1 MSTPALARV
10 QACVAGKSGTGISGY
25 KNIKKAGWQRKTK
38 LFFSHMRECRCRV
51 SCGRH
56 RERQSEG
63 TGTPA
68 RWRTCARW
76 RADLCLRGGEGVPPE
91 GCPEKVGGAGV
102 RGAGGA
108 PARVCGGGPGGA
120 ARQGFAPPEVLFVGR
135 EGSFRAKSCL
145 YPKRCVNFARI
156 LFICM
161 KNG

>member
-25 KNIKKAGWQRKTK
+25 KNTKKSGLAKKNEIIFLAYARMSLSGVLRTASGKA
-38 LFFSHMRECRCRV
+38 V
-51 SCGRH
+51 GGH
-56 RERQSEG
+56 RY
-63 TGTPA
+63 A
-68 RWRTCARW
+68 RPV
-76 RADLCLRGGEGVPPE
+76 ADLSQQAGRPVLARGRRCAPE
-91 GCPEKVGGAGV
+91 GCPGKVGGAGV
-102 RGAGGA
+102 RGAVGA
-108 PARVCGGGPGGA
+108 PARVCGGGPGG
-120 ARQGFAPPEVLFVGR
+120 RRDRVLRPGSAFVGR